1 MASLKKWLLFKKLL
15 HNLRVWL
22 DFPKLTHSFYYFEF
36 FTSQAEL
43 TMLLKRGACSDL
55 SPWEAFLCVCV
66 FFLLFRFI
74 SARKCWFCGVFR
86 VALPNTVTKLKRCL
100 QKKPH
105 SSINLLMISV
115 YIFGLLLFAG
125 LGRVLT

>member
-55 SPWEAFLCVCV
+55 SPWEAFCVCV
-66 FFLLFRFI
+66 CFLFVV
-74 SARKCWFCGVFR
+74 SVHKRKEMLVLCCVS
-86 VALPNTVTKLKRCL
+86 CC
-100 QKKPH
+100 
-105 SSINLLMISV
+105 
-115 YIFGLLLFAG
+115 FA
-125 LGRVLT
+125 